1 MDGNGRIL
9 IRGDGSGEAHVYD
22 TSSTKKIITKRIST
36 LPISCLRIAN
46 SQRFMAVADE
56 KRL

>member
-1 MDGNGRIL
+1 MDGSGRILVRGDGNG
-9 IRGDGSGEAHVYD
+9 EAHIYD
-22 TSSTKKIITKRIST
+22 TSSTKKISIKRIST

-56 KRL
+56 TR